1 MAGLREQK
9 KAETRKAII
18 DSSIQLFTE
27 KGFEKTSIE
36 DIAKQAGIGKATVYT
51 YFATKDDIF
60 LTFCSEEL
68 EDAFATLQTP
78 RKEDDRVLDQLVD
91 FFMLKFKFVTKN
103 SEFGRQLLREML
115 FPKKVNN
122 KVKEH
127 NQRYFDILEK
137 LFKSAQDR
145 GELPPAQDLFL
156 LSVHFFSLYLG
167 VLVGWYGGYVASL
180 EEAEEAMRNLFGHVF
195 MGVGL

>member
-1 MAGLREQK
+1 VAGLREQK